1 LTDAVEKKILSGSL
15 SNFDSKRGSLE
26 QVRFKKSIPLI
37 RLLRVSRRPRTF
49 STASTHNG
57 RALRPSSS
65 AWATH
70 KFGANRAQPSR
81 GLYSLIVSLGLF
93 HNSPQFVIRVQQRH
107 GMFAAA
113 HDQETMK
120 FKVIPNTRHGT
131 FIGWLKFFS
140 QLFKRWCLR
149 FARHDIVRPFVAPA

>member
-1 LTDAVEKKILSGSL
+1 LRTAQRSRGLVSLTGEARTGLALAFRRGEHRIGPAPLGGFLDCAINPAEAPVEVGNCGGQPRSGRQSAPI
-15 SNFDSKRGSLE
+15 
-26 QVRFKKSIPLI
+26 KS
-37 RLLRVSRRPRTF
+37 V
-49 STASTHNG
+49 
-57 RALRPSSS
+57 
-65 AWATH
+65 
-70 KFGANRAQPSR
+70 QPCR

-120 FKVIPNTRHGT
+120 FKVIPNARHST
-131 FIGWLKFFS
+131 FIGWLKFFP

-149 FARHDIVRPFVAPA
+149 FARHDIVRLFVAPA